1 MGNIMPMEEDE
12 KIIRL
17 KEDKTLV
24 CEVSSRRVVISS
36 EGGNSFHLER
46 DEPAPDEVGND
57 VLKVSGVRVVKTGGE
72 TDHHNGNVVI
82 RVKGDYTLHVT
93 GNLTIEAGGS
103 LQLKSQRDLSLD
115 AMHINVKAKANLS
128 QKATMIETRADARQ
142 EIHAGAMLDLKG
154 GIIKIN

>member
-1 MGNIMPMEEDE
+1 MPIEEDE
-12 KIIRL
+12 KIILL

-36 EGGNSFHLER
+36 EDGNSFHLER
-46 DEPAPDEVGND
+46 DEPAPDEAGND
-57 VLKVSGVRVVKTGGE
+57 VLKVAGVRVVKTGGE

-103 LQLKSQRDLSLD
+103 LQLKLQRDVSVN
-115 AMHINVKAKANLS
+115 AMNVNVTAQTQLS
-128 QKATMIETRADARQ
+128 QKAPMIETLAGAKQ
-142 EIHAGAMLDLKG
+142 EIHGGGLLDLKG
-154 GIIKIN
+154 GLIKIN

>member
-1 MGNIMPMEEDE
+1 MPMEEDE

-36 EGGNSFHLER
+36 EGGDSFHLER
-46 DEPAPDEVGND
+46 DEPAPDEAGND
-57 VLKVSGVRVVKTGGE
+57 VLKVAGVRVVKTGGE
-72 TDHHNGNVVI
+72 TDQHDGNVVI

-103 LQLKSQRDLSLD
+103 LKLKAHRELSVD
-115 AMHINVKAKANLS
+115 ASRVNVKAQTSLS
-128 QKATMIETRADARQ
+128 QKALMIEAL
-142 EIHAGAMLDLKG
+142 AGAKHIIQAGALLDLKG
-154 GIIKIN
+154 GLIKIN